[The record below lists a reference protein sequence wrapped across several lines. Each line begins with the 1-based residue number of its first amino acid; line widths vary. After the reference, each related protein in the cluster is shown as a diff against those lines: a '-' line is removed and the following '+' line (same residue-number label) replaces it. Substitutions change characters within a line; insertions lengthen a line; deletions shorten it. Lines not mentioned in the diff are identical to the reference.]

1 MTYGF
6 FILKFYTSLW
16 TKWKI
21 RLSCGYFIAPTAP
34 PFILLQIHF

>member
-21 RLSCGYFIAPTAP
+21 RLSYGYFITPTAP
-34 PFILLQIHF
+34 PFILL